1 MKRTEPE
8 KVSSLLKD
16 LIKENDLLKLAEAH
30 EELGRLWETIP
41 DDTFSKLS
49 LELKLSTDGILEVL
63 CPSGVA
69 LNYVRLRRPLLE
81 SHLSGFMLKHGI
93 SRLVFSLKN

>member
-8 KVSSLLKD
+8 KVSRLLKG
-16 LIKENDLLKLAEAH
+16 LIKDNDLLKLAEAH

-41 DDTFSKLS
+41 DTTFANLS
-49 LELKLSTDGILEVL
+49 LELKLSTDGVLEIL
-63 CPSGVA
+63 CPSSVA

-81 SHLSGFMLKHGI
+81 RHLSGFMQKHGI